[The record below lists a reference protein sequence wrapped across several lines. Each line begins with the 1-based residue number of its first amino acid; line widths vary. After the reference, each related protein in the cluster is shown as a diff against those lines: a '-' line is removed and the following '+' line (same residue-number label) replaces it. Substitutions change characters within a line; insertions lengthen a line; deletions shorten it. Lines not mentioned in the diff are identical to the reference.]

1 MRIHF
6 ELEIESANLNDC
18 RAVILDKVANFLGI
32 DITEVTEKID
42 IELQIKGS
50 ESSEKMLVSAFVKL
64 KYIEK

>member
-18 RAVILDKVANFLGI
+18 RAVILDKVANFLDI

>member
-32 DITEVTEKID
+32 DITEVSEKID